1 MRRFCYVI
9 VLFFIFNI
17 SLFAK
22 NDKSL
27 IVLDTKTNKVLIE
40 EKSNKKYKIASLTKI
55 WTALIVLE
63 NSNLDDEVIIS
74 KKASLQEGSSVYL
87 KENQNCTIKDLVYGM
102 LLRSGNDASVALAE
116 YIAGSEKDFVKLM
129 NEKARKFGIKNT
141 KFVDVTGL
149 GNNISTAKD
158 VAIMFE
164 IALKNSKFKDIS
176 SHSTYKN
183 SLDGQIWKNK
193 HKLVVDDSKAFAGKT
208 GYTKQSGRT
217 LATAFYDEKSSKSF
231 IVVTLN
237 EKDDWKVHKSL
248 AQKVFAKAK

>member
-74 KKASLQEGSSVYL
+74 KKASLQ
-87 KENQNCTIKDLVYGM
+87 
-102 LLRSGNDASVALAE
+102 
-116 YIAGSEKDFVKLM
+116 
-129 NEKARKFGIKNT
+129 
-141 KFVDVTGL
+141 
-149 GNNISTAKD
+149 
-158 VAIMFE
+158 
-164 IALKNSKFKDIS
+164 
-176 SHSTYKN
+176 
-183 SLDGQIWKNK
+183 
-193 HKLVVDDSKAFAGKT
+193 
-208 GYTKQSGRT
+208 
-217 LATAFYDEKSSKSF
+217 
-231 IVVTLN
+231 
-237 EKDDWKVHKSL
+237 
-248 AQKVFAKAK
+248 